1 MNTIRQLFLTTV
13 TTLFVSLSY
22 GQSDTFTTYKYE
34 QNDNY
39 TKLNFSFDI
48 PTNWKINPETVD
60 GTGYFL
66 ICTPNTDSI
75 AAKYTDCLGGLIF
88 RVKFLPSNLETAL
101 LNMGLQKKDKRLY
114 ITEFKEEIKILYTTD
129 LNESTYKGIYYTISH
144 NLTCKSMKKKKTK
157 GEYQFIYFSN
167 GSQTIIIETNGAKL
181 DDIVFKR
188 IIDTFTFY

>member
-66 ICTPNTDSI
+66 ICTPNSDSI
-75 AAKYTDCLGGLIF
+75 AAKYTACLDGLIF
-88 RVKFLPSNLETAL
+88 RVRFFSSNLETTL

-114 ITEFKEEIKILYTTD
+114 MTEFGGKIKILYTTD
-129 LNESTYKGIYYTISH
+129 LSGATYKGIYYTIP
-144 NLTCKSMKKKKTK
+144 NDLACKSMKKKKIN

-181 DDIVFKR
+181 DDIVFKQ